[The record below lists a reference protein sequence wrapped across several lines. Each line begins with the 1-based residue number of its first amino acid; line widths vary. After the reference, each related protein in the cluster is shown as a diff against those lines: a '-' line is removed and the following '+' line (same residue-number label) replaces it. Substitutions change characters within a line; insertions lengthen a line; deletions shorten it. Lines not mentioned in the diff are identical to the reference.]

1 MICLR
6 LEIDP
11 LSGDIVCASE
21 TEAAILHATMELDDV
36 FFCHFLD
43 RAYILLT
50 DNSIIKGYK
59 ERCLSTGLR
68 CGLKLVI
75 CT

>member
-36 FFCHFLD
+36 FLCHFLD
-43 RAYILLT
+43 RAYT
-50 DNSIIKGYK
+50 VNV
-59 ERCLSTGLR
+59 
-68 CGLKLVI
+68 KL
-75 CT
+75 